1 MNAGWV
7 VAGHIFLAPLLAL
20 SQPPWSGMVM
30 MLVRGG
36 MSLLFLLVLWVL
48 LMLWWRRRCRAGEG
62 SPRYFS
68 EWFIPLLLAGL
79 GLLLLCSQDRGSV
92 DHLFQRVDLMLMNG
106 RLPPTPPD
114 VTPES
119 WYDVTGIPPQ
129 DDGENEPDAS
139 GDPAEAAGPAEPGFL
154 SLPYGAGQVAGETE

>member
-7 VAGHIFLAPLLAL
+7 VAGHVLLAPLLTL

-36 MSLLFLLVLWVL
+36 MTLLFLLVLWVL
-48 LMLWWRRRCRAGEG
+48 LMLWWRRRSRAGEAG
-62 SPRYFS
+62 PRYFGD
-68 EWFIPLLLAGL
+68 WIIPLLLAGL

-92 DHLFQRVDLMLMNG
+92 DHLFQRVDNMLMNG
-106 RLPPTPPD
+106 RLSEAPPD

-119 WYDVTGIPPQ
+119 WYDVLGIPAES
-129 DDGENEPDAS
+129 DDGDGEGADPGVPFLPDR
-139 GDPAEAAGPAEPGFL
+139 AELVTEEAE
-154 SLPYGAGQVAGETE
+154 